1 MNTLSIRL
9 KKIYAAIICLGL
21 VSSAAWADLDA
32 DVLVLQ
38 KQWAEVNYQIEGKDQ
53 ISAFE
58 RLIIDADAVVVANPK
73 QAAPL
78 IWRGI
83 IKSTLAGKKGG
94 LGALG
99 LAKAAKKDLE
109 KSIILDATAMQ
120 GSALTSLGTLYLNV
134 PGWPVGFGSDKKAEK
149 FLLKAIA
156 INPDGIDSNYFYADF
171 LVAKK
176 RNQEAA
182 TYFRKAQNAAP
193 RLNRPL
199 ADSGRQKEIATALE
213 SIN

>member
-1 MNTLSIRL
+1 MNTLSIKL
-9 KKIYAAIICLGL
+9 KKICAGIVGLGL
-21 VSSAAWADLDA
+21 LSSTAWADLETN
-32 DVLVLQ
+32 VLALQ

-109 KSIILDATAMQ
+109 KSITLDATAMQ

-171 LVAKK
+171 LMAKK

>member
-1 MNTLSIRL
+1 MNTLSIKL
-9 KKIYAAIICLGL
+9 KKICAGIVGLGL
-21 VSSAAWADLDA
+21 LSSTAWADLETN
-32 DVLVLQ
+32 VLALQ
-38 KQWAEVNYQIEGKDQ
+38 KQWAEVNYQMEGKDQ

-109 KSIILDATAMQ
+109 KSITLDATAMQ

-134 PGWPVGFGSDKKAEK
+134 PGWPVGFGSDKEAEK

-171 LVAKK
+171 LMAKK

>member
-9 KKIYAAIICLGL
+9 KKIYAGIVCLGL
-21 VSSAAWADLDA
+21 LSSSAWADLEA
-32 DVLVLQ
+32 DVLALQ
-38 KQWAEVNYQIEGKDQ
+38 KQWAEVNYQIAGKEQ

-58 RLIIDADAVVVANPK
+58 NLVINADAVVVANPK

-99 LAKAAKKDLE
+99 LAKSAKKDLD
-109 KSIILDATAMQ
+109 KSLMLDSTAMQ

-149 FLLKAIA
+149 LLLKAIA

-176 RNQEAA
+176 RSQEAA
-182 TYFRKAQNAAP
+182 AYFKKAQNAAP
-193 RLNRPL
+193 RPNRPL
-199 ADSGRQKEIATALE
+199 ADAGRQKEIATALE

>member
-9 KKIYAAIICLGL
+9 KKIYAGIICLGL
-21 VSSAAWADLDA
+21 VSSAAWADLDT
-32 DVLVLQ
+32 DVLALQ

-109 KSIILDATAMQ
+109 KSITLDATAMQ

-134 PGWPVGFGSDKKAEK
+134 PGWPVGFGSDKEAEK

-171 LVAKK
+171 LMAKK

-199 ADSGRQKEIATALE
+199 ADAGRQKEIATALE

>member
-1 MNTLSIRL
+1 MNTLSIKL
-9 KKIYAAIICLGL
+9 KKICAGIVGLGL
-21 VSSAAWADLDA
+21 LSSTAWADLETN
-32 DVLVLQ
+32 VLALQ

-134 PGWPVGFGSDKKAEK
+134 PGWPVGFGSDKEAEK

-171 LVAKK
+171 LMAKK

>member
-1 MNTLSIRL
+1 MNTLSIKL
-9 KKIYAAIICLGL
+9 KKICAGIVGLGL
-21 VSSAAWADLDA
+21 LSSTAWADLETN
-32 DVLVLQ
+32 VLALQ

-109 KSIILDATAMQ
+109 KSITLDATAMQ

-171 LVAKK
+171 LMAKK

-199 ADSGRQKEIATALE
+199 ADAGRQKEIATALE

>member
-199 ADSGRQKEIATALE
+199 ADAGRQKEIATALE

>member
-1 MNTLSIRL
+1 MNTLSIKL
-9 KKIYAAIICLGL
+9 KKICAGIVGLGL
-21 VSSAAWADLDA
+21 LSSTAWADLETN
-32 DVLVLQ
+32 VLALQ

-58 RLIIDADAVVVANPK
+58 RLIIDADAVVGANPK

-109 KSIILDATAMQ
+109 KSLTLDATAML

-171 LVAKK
+171 LMAKK

-193 RLNRPL
+193 RFNRPL

>member
-1 MNTLSIRL
+1 MNTLSIKL
-9 KKIYAAIICLGL
+9 KKICAGIVGLGL
-21 VSSAAWADLDA
+21 LSSTAWADLETN
-32 DVLVLQ
+32 VLALQ

-109 KSIILDATAMQ
+109 KSLTLDATAML

-171 LVAKK
+171 LMAKK

>member
-38 KQWAEVNYQIEGKDQ
+38 KQWAEVNYQMEGKDQ

-199 ADSGRQKEIATALE
+199 ADAGRQKEIATALE

>member
-1 MNTLSIRL
+1 MNTLSIKL
-9 KKIYAAIICLGL
+9 KKICAGIVGLGL
-21 VSSAAWADLDA
+21 LSSTAWADLETN
-32 DVLVLQ
+32 VLALQ

-171 LVAKK
+171 LMAKK

-199 ADSGRQKEIATALE
+199 ADAGRQKEIATALE

>member
-1 MNTLSIRL
+1 MNTLSIKL
-9 KKIYAAIICLGL
+9 KKICAGIVGLGL
-21 VSSAAWADLDA
+21 LSSTAWADLETN
-32 DVLVLQ
+32 VLALQ
-38 KQWAEVNYQIEGKDQ
+38 KQWAEVNYQMEGKDQ

-134 PGWPVGFGSDKKAEK
+134 PGWPVGFGSDKEAEK

-171 LVAKK
+171 LMAKK

>member
-9 KKIYAAIICLGL
+9 KKIYAGIVCLGL
-21 VSSAAWADLDA
+21 LSSSAWADLEA
-32 DVLVLQ
+32 DVLALQ
-38 KQWAEVNYQIEGKDQ
+38 KQWAEVNYQIAGKEQ

-58 RLIIDADAVVVANPK
+58 NLVINADAVVVANPK

-99 LAKAAKKDLE
+99 LAKSAKKDLD
-109 KSIILDATAMQ
+109 KSLMLDATAMQ

-149 FLLKAIA
+149 LLLKAIA
-156 INPDGIDSNYFYADF
+156 INPDGIDSNYF
-171 LVAKK
+171 
-176 RNQEAA
+176 
-182 TYFRKAQNAAP
+182 
-193 RLNRPL
+193 
-199 ADSGRQKEIATALE
+199 
-213 SIN
+213 

>member
-1 MNTLSIRL
+1 MNTLSIKL
-9 KKIYAAIICLGL
+9 KKICAGIVGLGL
-21 VSSAAWADLDA
+21 LSSTAWADLETN
-32 DVLVLQ
+32 VLALQ

-109 KSIILDATAMQ
+109 KSITLDATAMQ

-156 INPDGIDSNYFYADF
+156 INPDGIDTNYFYADF
-171 LVAKK
+171 LMAKK

>member
-1 MNTLSIRL
+1 MNTLSIKL
-9 KKIYAAIICLGL
+9 KKICAGIVGLGL
-21 VSSAAWADLDA
+21 LSSTAWADLETN
-32 DVLVLQ
+32 VLAPQ

-109 KSIILDATAMQ
+109 KSITLDATAMQ

-134 PGWPVGFGSDKKAEK
+134 PGWPVGFGSDKEAEK

-199 ADSGRQKEIATALE
+199 ADAGRQKEIATALE

>member
-1 MNTLSIRL
+1 MNTLSIKL
-9 KKIYAAIICLGL
+9 KKICAGIVGLGL
-21 VSSAAWADLDA
+21 LSSTAWADLETN
-32 DVLVLQ
+32 VLALQ
-38 KQWAEVNYQIEGKDQ
+38 KQWSEVNYQIEGKDQ

-109 KSIILDATAMQ
+109 KSITLDATAMQ

-171 LVAKK
+171 LMAKK

>member
-1 MNTLSIRL
+1 MNTLSIKL
-9 KKIYAAIICLGL
+9 KKICAGIVGLGL
-21 VSSAAWADLDA
+21 LSSTAWADLETN
-32 DVLVLQ
+32 VLALQ
-38 KQWAEVNYQIEGKDQ
+38 KQWAEVNYQMEGKDQ

-171 LVAKK
+171 LMAKK